1 MYWSIQLE
9 RIWVS
14 LSSAISTSRLKRC
27 LQASLYLSHSF
38 SLSFSCSSLLWP
50 LFYPHEKGK
59 STSSISV
66 DSHSLS
72 LYLLQS
78 EEAVFSLAAKEH
90 SQGRILIGWARVMC
104 PSLNQ
109 SLWPDD
115 WTWWWTGAWS
125 WAPCWSWGGGTSQD
139 FQRGSRQ
146 PSSGCFGYSPP
157 LRTTVASAWA
167 GMLTWS

>member
-109 SLWPDD
+109 SLWPEILLLIRLGEDLLPRN
-115 WTWWWTGAWS
+115 S
-125 WAPCWSWGGGTSQD
+125 RSKKQQLLLFSQ
-139 FQRGSRQ
+139 
-146 PSSGCFGYSPP
+146 
-157 LRTTVASAWA
+157 WKK
-167 GMLTWS
+167 M

>member
-109 SLWPDD
+109 SLWPEILLLTRLGEDLLPRN
-115 WTWWWTGAWS
+115 S
-125 WAPCWSWGGGTSQD
+125 RSKKQQLLLFSQ
-139 FQRGSRQ
+139 
-146 PSSGCFGYSPP
+146 
-157 LRTTVASAWA
+157 WKK
-167 GMLTWS
+167 M